1 VRLRSLLLLPVV
13 IALSASGQISAAGG
27 AGIPA
32 GPLVQLSGS
41 VSSLQ
46 GDEVHGKVTAT
57 ILNGWHVNSNKPLT
71 EFSIPTTLTLD
82 PATAELVKAD
92 YPPHIVRTFSFSAG
106 EKIAVYE
113 GTIDIP
119 FVAKLKNHATAIKA
133 SLKYQACNDSVCLP
147 PRSADAEISAAVAAA
162 GAAAP
167 GSSTSTSPAASG
179 SSAGFTPLTSAPKGG
194 APASGGNGF
203 IASFATFSFPV
214 ALLALFLGGLALN
227 LTPCVLPMVPITI
240 GFFAMQSDGRRS
252 RRFLL
257 SLAYV
262 LGIVVMYASLGV
274 LASVSGAIFGAWLQ
288 KTGVLIGLALL
299 MVVLAS
305 SMFGLWEMTVPQF
318 ISSRS
323 GGRAGFAGAAI
334 MGLFVGIV
342 AAPCV
347 GPIVAA
353 LFIHVASIG
362 KPLIG
367 FAMFAA
373 LGFGLGF
380 PYLAALSIL
389 PKPGEWMV
397 QFKRALGFILI
408 AEAFYFLRPVI
419 GDNVFRYGVAGS
431 LLIGA
436 IFLFLI
442 RSGGAKAVRL
452 TFAVLLLVA
461 AVPWAIPQKAEAE
474 GKVSWTK
481 YAPEAITSATSAHK
495 PVIIDFYATWCLPC
509 KELDAKTFSDDA
521 VAKDLDRFV
530 RVKADLTNDQD
541 PLVQKLTK
549 DYSIVGVPTI
559 VLIDASGKEVVG
571 ERLTGF
577 EDAKPFLDRVQRV
590 H

>member
-1 VRLRSLLLLPVV
+1 MHLRRLFLLPVIV
-13 IALSASGQISAAGG
+13 ALSASAQISVTGA
-27 AGIPA
+27 AGIPS
-32 GPLVQLSGS
+32 GPLVTLSGT
-41 VSSLQ
+41 VSSVQ
-46 GDEVHGKVTAT
+46 GDEVHGKVTAA
-57 ILNGWHVNSNKPLT
+57 ILSGWHVNSNKPLT
-71 EFSIPTTLTLD
+71 EFSIPTVLTFD
-82 PATAELVKAD
+82 PTTAEFVKAD

-113 GTIDIP
+113 GTIEIP
-119 FVAKLKNHATAIKA
+119 FVAKLKNHAAAIKA

-147 PRSADAEISAAVAAA
+147 PRTADAEIAAA
-162 GAAAP
+162 ATTGSAAAP
-167 GSSTSTSPAASG
+167 GSSSSTATPSSG
-179 SSAGFTPLTSAPKGG
+179 SAAGFTPLTSAPKGG
-194 APASGGNGF
+194 ATAAGGGF
-203 IASFATFSFPV
+203 IASFASFSFPV

-274 LASVSGAIFGAWLQ
+274 LASVSGAIFGSWLQ
-288 KTGVLIGLALL
+288 KSGVLIGLAGL

-362 KPLIG
+362 KPVVG

-380 PYLAALSIL
+380 PYLAALSFL

-419 GDNVFRYGVAGS
+419 GDSVFRYGVAGS
-431 LLIGA
+431 LFVGA
-436 IFLFLI
+436 VFLFLI
-442 RSGGAKAVRL
+442 RSGGAKTVRL
-452 TFAVLLLVA
+452 AFAVLLLVA
-461 AVPWAIPQKAEAE
+461 AVPWAIPQKGEAA
-474 GKVSWTK
+474 GKVAWQK
-481 YAPEAITSATSAHK
+481 YTPESIATASPAGN

-521 VAKDLDRFV
+521 VAKELDRFV

-549 DYSIVGVPTI
+549 DYGIVGVPTI
-559 VLIDASGKEVVG
+559 VLIDASGKEVSA

-577 EDAKPFLDRVQRV
+577 EEAKPFLERLQRV
-590 H
+590 R

>member
-1 VRLRSLLLLPVV
+1 MRLRALLLLS
-13 IALSASGQISAAGG
+13 IATALSASGQISASGG
-27 AGIPA
+27 ANIPS
-32 GPLVQLSGS
+32 GPLVQLAGS
-41 VSSLQ
+41 VSSVE
-46 GDEVHGKVTAT
+46 GDELHGKLTAT
-57 ILNGWHVNSNKPLT
+57 ILGGWHINSNKPLT

-92 YPPHIVRTFSFSAG
+92 FPPHTIRTFSFSAG
-106 EKIAVYE
+106 EKIAVFE
-113 GTIDIP
+113 GTIEIP
-119 FVAKLKNHATAIKA
+119 FVAKLKNHAASIKA

-147 PRSADAEISAAVAAA
+147 PRSADAEIAAVAIA
-162 GAAAP
+162 GGTTTAP
-167 GSSTSTSPAASG
+167 ASSTIATPPSGG
-179 SSAGFTPLTSAPKGG
+179 SSAGFTPLTSAPKGSS
-194 APASGGNGF
+194 AGGGF
-203 IASFATFSFPV
+203 IASFASFSFPV

-288 KTGVLIGLALL
+288 KTGVLIGLAVL

-305 SMFGLWEMTVPQF
+305 SMFGVWEMTVPQF

-362 KPLIG
+362 KPLVG

-419 GDNVFRYGVAGS
+419 GDNIFRYGVAGS
-431 LLIGA
+431 LFVGA

-461 AVPWAIPQKAEAE
+461 AIPWAIPQPGEAA

-481 YAPEAITSATSAHK
+481 YAPEAIAAATSAHK

-509 KELDAKTFSDDA
+509 KELDAKTFNDDA

-530 RVKADLTNDQD
+530 RIKADLTNDQD

-559 VLIDASGKEVVG
+559 VLIDSTGKEVAA

-577 EDAKPFLDRVQRV
+577 EEAKPFLGRVGRV
-590 H
+590 R

>member
-13 IALSASGQISAAGG
+13 IALSASGQISATGG

-41 VSSLQ
+41 VSSIQ
-46 GDEVHGKVTAT
+46 GDEVRGKIRAT

-71 EFSIPTTLTLD
+71 EFSIPTVLTFD
-82 PATAELVKAD
+82 PATAELVKAG
-92 YPPHIVRTFSFSAG
+92 YPPHVVRTFSFSAG

-147 PRSADAEISAAVAAA
+147 PRTADAEIAATVTAT
-162 GAAAP
+162 G
-167 GSSTSTSPAASG
+167 TAASG
-179 SSAGFTPLTSAPKGG
+179 PSSSTPAPAGSTAGFTPLTSAPKGG
-194 APASGGNGF
+194 ALGSGGGGF

-252 RRFLL
+252 RRFFL

-362 KPLIG
+362 KPLVG

-380 PYLAALSIL
+380 PYLAALSFL

-419 GDNVFRYGVAGS
+419 GENVFRYGVAGS

-442 RSGGAKAVRL
+442 RSGGARAVRL

-461 AVPWAIPQKAEAE
+461 AVPWAIPQKAEAG

-481 YAPEAITSATSAHK
+481 YAPEAIAAAASAHK

-521 VAKDLDRFV
+521 VAKELDRFV
-530 RVKADLTNDQD
+530 RIKADLTNDQD

-559 VLIDASGKEVVG
+559 VLIDASGKEVSA

-577 EDAKPFLDRVQRV
+577 EDAKPFFDRVQRV
-590 H
+590 R

>member
-1 VRLRSLLLLPVV
+1 VHLRRLFLLPVIV
-13 IALSASGQISAAGG
+13 ALSASAQISVTGA
-27 AGIPA
+27 AGIPS
-32 GPLVQLSGS
+32 GPLVTLSGT
-41 VSSLQ
+41 VSSVQ
-46 GDEVHGKVTAT
+46 GDEVHGKVTAA

-71 EFSIPTTLTLD
+71 EFSIPTVLTFD

-92 YPPHIVRTFSFSAG
+92 YPPHVVRTFSFSAG

-113 GTIDIP
+113 GTIEIP
-119 FVAKLKNHATAIKA
+119 FVAKVKNHATALKA

-147 PRSADAEISAAVAAA
+147 PRTADAEIAAAATNA
-162 GAAAP
+162 GAAAAGQP
-167 GSSTSTSPAASG
+167 APTATSSSG
-179 SSAGFTPLTSAPKGG
+179 SAAGFTPLTSAPKGA
-194 APASGGNGF
+194 APAGDGGLL
-203 IASFATFSFPV
+203 TRFSSVTLPV
-214 ALLALFLGGLALN
+214 ALLLLFLGGLALN

-252 RRFLL
+252 RRFFL

-262 LGIVVMYASLGV
+262 FGIVVMYASLGV

-353 LFIHVASIG
+353 LFIHVAKIG
-362 KPLIG
+362 NPLTG
-367 FAMFAA
+367 FIMFAA

-419 GDNVFRYGVAGS
+419 GDDAYRYGVAGS
-431 LLIGA
+431 LLVGA
-436 IFLFLI
+436 LFLFLI
-442 RSGGAKAVRL
+442 RSGGARAVRL
-452 TFAVLLLVA
+452 TFATLFLVMA
-461 AVPWAIPQKAEAE
+461 AFWAMPQKSEAA
-474 GKVSWTK
+474 GKVAWQK
-481 YAPEAITSATSAHK
+481 YTPESIAAATPAGK

-509 KELDAKTFSDDA
+509 KELDAKTFNDDA
-521 VAKDLDRFV
+521 VAKELDRFV

-559 VLIDASGKEVVG
+559 VLIDASGKEVSA

-577 EDAKPFLDRVQRV
+577 EEAKPFLDRLQRV
-590 H
+590 R